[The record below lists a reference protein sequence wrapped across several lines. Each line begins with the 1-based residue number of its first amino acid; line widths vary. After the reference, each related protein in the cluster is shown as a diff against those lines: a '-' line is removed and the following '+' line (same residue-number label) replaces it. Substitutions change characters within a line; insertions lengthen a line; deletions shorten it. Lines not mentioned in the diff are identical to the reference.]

1 MGLVHLAT
9 FYHKNEP
16 FMQVIYKSS
25 HGWALGSLPSP
36 LQVLGLGDQIGGL
49 LFARTHFLR
58 PPTVGFLVF
67 LTPQQDKHAE
77 QTRKLRKAWCRF
89 GSLANLGIFLPQ
101 ILVAEKISPKTATWI
116 MSKKPAILNL
126 EFLFIFRLQ
135 PLVFWVPFWA
145 SRTWKTYT
153 YTTDKW
159 WIPLLYFTHLC
170 FHLDQKYV
178 DNAWIILCVGGQDMS
193 RSTNG

>member
-1 MGLVHLAT
+1 MNHSCRYNIQIVPWMGLGEFTFPTSSVGPWGSDRWLTFCQDPFFATTHRRISCFFDRKMPEKISETCERPGAALA
-9 FYHKNEP
+9 P
-16 FMQVIYKSS
+16 WRI
-25 HGWALGSLPSP
+25 W
-36 LQVLGLGDQIGGL
+36 
-49 LFARTHFLR
+49 
-58 PPTVGFLVF
+58 
-67 LTPQQDKHAE
+67 
-77 QTRKLRKAWCRF
+77 
-89 GSLANLGIFLPQ
+89 GIFLPQ